1 MVNAF
6 PFDDRFFRTANMNAI
21 GFNRIVGQL
30 EGLWNED
37 RTERQE
43 TYPPYNIINTGE
55 DTFRI
60 EVAVAGFSKEEIN
73 VEVKEQTLTVSGEK
87 NELETKIKEESFVH
101 KGIGTRKFQRTF
113 KMADYVE
120 VIEADILNGVLTIEC
135 AQKIPEAQKPRKI
148 VIGSGAENTQDK
160 KKELLT
166 EKTENINKF
175 EELIGN

>member
-60 EVAVAGFSKEEIN
+60 EVAVAGFSKEEIMLKLRSRPSPSQVRRMN
-73 VEVKEQTLTVSGEK
+73 LKPKSKRNPLYIKGSELGSFKEHSRWQTMSKLSK
-87 NELETKIKEESFVH
+87 RIS
-101 KGIGTRKFQRTF
+101 
-113 KMADYVE
+113 
-120 VIEADILNGVLTIEC
+120 
-135 AQKIPEAQKPRKI
+135 
-148 VIGSGAENTQDK
+148 
-160 KKELLT
+160 
-166 EKTENINKF
+166 
-175 EELIGN
+175 